1 MTSQDLLVVGDET
14 CETVVVFAAVKQ
26 LAIEHRDLSYQLI
39 GQILCQLVASVCV
52 QLKTPRIVD
61 QLHVRSQH
69 MIADVNGTIEMS

>member
-14 CETVVVFAAVKQ
+14 CETVVVLAAVEQ
-26 LAIEHRDLSYQLI
+26 LAIEHRDLRYQLI

-61 QLHVRSQH
+61 QLRSQH
-69 MIADVNGTIEMS
+69 VITDVNGTIEMP